1 MLNRILSKFGYVKAS
16 ANNVVNDGDSHWWTG
31 VSNWMADTVAGEVVT
46 ESNVLTSSTCFACTK
61 VLSETVA
68 GLPSSIMKVLKDRR
82 EEMKSHSAIDILCE
96 SPNSE
101 MDSFTFMEMVV
112 SRLTN
117 AGNFYAEIQ
126 RDGRDRPIALWPIHP
141 SRVEPIREPDGSL
154 IWQVSGDYT
163 GSPNYSDPSWT
174 QQNLRFLSNRDMLN
188 VVGPLSKNGIIGPGI
203 SPGASEIGIDF
214 AVRRYGAD
222 FFRHGAAPLGFVEH
236 PTFISDDTK
245 RANFR
250 NDINKLHSAQRHQVG
265 VLWEGAKYNQIGI
278 SPEQA
283 QMLETRRYTAHQLC
297 YMYGVPPPI
306 IGDLEDSKFATAD
319 SAIRFFVMMTIR
331 NLVERIERAFNRQ
344 VMKTRSGGR
353 LVHAFDDKTIYR
365 MVLDG
370 LLRGDPKAQ
379 AETWKLYREMGAA
392 TANDILRD
400 LDMNPID
407 GEEGEY
413 RLVPGGY
420 TRLDKIDEQGNRPA
434 NAVKDS
440 ADKKAEEAKERLIA
454 MIEPMAEPAKATV
467 QGFDPTATV
476 KQSIRIVAKSA
487 VERINAITV
496 NQIER
501 WREQDPA
508 IVQTKLGEFFVKQS
522 ARLSDALE
530 PADALANSINLD
542 PISGLVA
549 ETYLRKSQT
558 LDSHTVFDKSK
569 SCVDPESLLCEFC

>member
-1 MLNRILSKFGYVKAS
+1 MFQWVLSKFGYAKVAAS
-16 ANNVVNDGDSHWWTG
+16 NNVIIDGEGRWWNG
-31 VSNWMADTVAGEVVT
+31 VSNWSADTLAGETVT

-61 VLSETVA
+61 VLAETVA

-82 EEMKSHSAIDILCE
+82 EEMKSHVAIDLLCE
-96 SPNSE
+96 SPNPE
-101 MDSFTFMEMVV
+101 MDSFTFMEMMVA
-112 SRLTN
+112 RTIN
-117 AGNFYAEIQ
+117 AGNFFSEIQ

-141 SRVEPIREPDGSL
+141 SRVEPIRESDGSL

-203 SPGASEIGIDF
+203 SPGAGEIGIDF
-214 AVRRYGAD
+214 AVKRYGAD

-236 PTFISDDTK
+236 PAFITDEMK
-245 RANFR
+245 RNNFR
-250 NDINKLHSAQRHQVG
+250 SDINKLHSAQRHQVG

-319 SAIRFFVMMTIR
+319 SAIRFFVMMTVR
-331 NLVERIERAFNRQ
+331 NLVERIERAINRQ
-344 VMKTRSGGR
+344 VMKTRSGSK
-353 LVHAFDDKTIYR
+353 LIHAFDDKTIYR

-434 NAVKDS
+434 NATNE
-440 ADKKAEEAKERLIA
+440 ADKKAEEAKERLIT
-454 MIEPMAEPAKATV
+454 MLEPMAEPPKANV
-467 QGFDPTATV
+467 QGFDPSESV
-476 KQSIRIVAKSA
+476 KESIRIVANSA
-487 VERINAITV
+487 VERINGITLSQV
-496 NQIER
+496 ER

-508 IVQTKLGEFFVKQS
+508 IVQSKLPEFFNKQ
-522 ARLSDALE
+522 ATRLADALA
-530 PADALANSINLD
+530 PADALANSIGLS

-549 ETYLRKSQT
+549 ESYLRKVQS
-558 LDSHTVFDKSK
+558 LDSHSIFDKSK
-569 SCVDPESLLCEFC
+569 ACVSPESLLCEFS